1 MNEKE
6 MKALTG
12 AVVEAVEP
20 VIDEK
25 MTSLKEEI
33 NETTKSFA
41 TKQDV
46 VDAVASASVVTENEE
61 EVKMAKAVK
70 AMATFAKTLKKTKNV
85 SMAIKAA
92 GDVADLQNE
101 LVDADGGFLVPEE
114 FMAGIIDRLGNAGVI
129 RKRANIIPM
138 SREVYNMKEIASLP
152 AVGWVDE
159 GVKIGKSKVEF
170 KKAQLIARKAAALL
184 PSSLELIEDS
194 TPDNDIWSILT
205 NAVVKAILKFEDT
218 TALNLI
224 LADTDVNLVTLTGD
238 TSTVNYDAVVD
249 LIHSIDDEYVTSEDS
264 LEFYGSRS
272 VLGLLRKIKD
282 ENGTPIYSTDSKDHF
297 ISWYKYNIVSSMPKA
312 WSVGVSAKFLIFGDM
327 KGVFF
332 GDRKTLTLDIG
343 EADGDFE
350 RYSKTMRAV
359 ERIDINLAYPEV
371 FSVLKT
377 HA

>member
-1 MNEKE
+1 

-297 ISWYKYNIVSSMPKA
+297 IS
-312 WSVGVSAKFLIFGDM
+312 
-327 KGVFF
+327 
-332 GDRKTLTLDIG
+332 
-343 EADGDFE
+343 
-350 RYSKTMRAV
+350 
-359 ERIDINLAYPEV
+359 
-371 FSVLKT
+371 
-377 HA
+377 